1 MVTSQRI
8 KWLLAALLAVTA
20 VSVIAVVFMAAHR
33 PERDEDEEEAV
44 KTPSHVQVQNG
55 RTVLRL
61 NAETQAREGI
71 RVQPVQQQTRRAE
84 LRTMAV
90 LLPAGELAGL
100 RNSYVAAQA
109 KVERDQLQIKV
120 GRSQYERTKTL
131 YQQNQNMSLKA
142 MEDALAAYRTGQA
155 QAEAD
160 EQEVELQLDIVRQ
173 RWGSEVAGWVA
184 DNSRSLAE
192 VLQQRL
198 YLAQVIFPPG
208 EVAVPPARLSLSSPA
223 NHLVPA
229 RLVGPLPQVNPQIQ
243 GVSFLYL
250 ARSWPGLALGMNLV
264 AFVPVG
270 PLLHGSLVPES
281 AVVWWQGKAWAYQE
295 TSDTTF
301 TRREVPTQN
310 PLPGGY
316 FVPGSA
322 FAPQTKLVTAG
333 AQALL
338 SEEFRGQIQQE
349 D

>member
-1 MVTSQRI
+1 MSQRI
-8 KWLLAALLAVTA
+8 KWLVAALLAVTA
-20 VSVIAVVFMAAHR
+20 VSIVAVVFMAAHR
-33 PERDEDEEEAV
+33 SDSDEDEEETV
-44 KTPSHVQVQNG
+44 KTPSHVVVENG
-55 RTVLRL
+55 RPVLRL
-61 NAETQAREGI
+61 SAETQAREGI

-84 LRTMAV
+84 LRGMAV

-109 KVERDQLQIKV
+109 KVARDQLQIKV
-120 GRSQYERTKTL
+120 GRSQYQRTKTL

-142 MEDALAAYRTGQA
+142 MEDAQAAYRTGQA

-160 EQEVELQLDIVRQ
+160 EQEAELQLDTVRQ

-192 VLQQRL
+192 VLQQHS

-208 EVAVPPARLSLSSPA
+208 EVAQPPAALSLSSSR

-229 RLVGPLPQVNPQIQ
+229 RLVGSLPQVNPQIQ
-243 GVSFLYL
+243 GFSFLYRV
-250 ARSWPGLALGMNLV
+250 ASRPGLAVNMNLV
-264 AFVPVG
+264 VFVPVG
-270 PLLHGSLVPES
+270 PLLQGSVVPET

-295 TSDTTF
+295 TSDNTF

-316 FVPGSA
+316 FVPGNA
-322 FAPQTKLVTAG
+322 FAPKTKLVTAG

-338 SEEFRGQIQQE
+338 SEEFRSQIQQE

>member
-1 MVTSQRI
+1 MSQRM
-8 KWLLAALLAVTA
+8 KWLLSALLAVTA
-20 VSVIAVVFMAAHR
+20 VSMIAVVFLAAHR
-33 PERDEDEEEAV
+33 SDSDADEEEAV
-44 KTPSHVQVQNG
+44 KSPSHVVVENG
-55 RTVLRL
+55 CPVLRL
-61 NAETQAREGI
+61 SPDTQAREGI
-71 RVQPVQQQTRRAE
+71 RVDPVQQQTRRAE
-84 LRTMAV
+84 LRGMAV

-109 KVERDQLQIKV
+109 KVARDQLQLKV
-120 GRSQYERTKTL
+120 SRSQYERTRTL
-131 YQQNQNMSLKA
+131 YQQNQNTSLKA
-142 MEDALAAYRTGQA
+142 MEDAQAAYRTGQA
-155 QAEAD
+155 EAQAD
-160 EQEVELQLDIVRQ
+160 EQEAELQLDAVRL
-173 RWGSEVAGWVA
+173 RWGSELAGWVA
-184 DNSRSLAE
+184 NNNALLAA
-192 VLQQRL
+192 VLQQRS

-208 EVAVPPARLSLSSPA
+208 EVAGPPARLSLSSPA

-229 RLVGPLPQVNPQIQ
+229 RLMGPLPQVNPQIQ

-250 ARSWPGLALGMNLV
+250 VGRRPGLALGMNLV

-270 PLLHGSLVPES
+270 PLLHGSVVPES

-295 TSDTTF
+295 TSANTF

-338 SEEFRGQIQQE
+338 SEEFRGQIQEE